1 MKTVAWLLGAG
12 LLIYGAN
19 LAAGWPA
26 SVAVGVLL
34 GIFLPSTGRAVWVSL
49 LAGMIGWG
57 MPLLVA
63 GMTGSVIYDLAGLL
77 AGVMGLGK
85 GLAPV
90 MILLTSLVGG
100 LLALSGA
107 WVTGTIKAAVRPAA
121 VQETTVRVKR
131 AANA

>member
-12 LLIYGAN
+12 LLIFGVN
-19 LAAGWPA
+19 LAGGWPA
-26 SVAVGVLL
+26 TVAVGALL
-34 GIFLPSTGRAVWVSL
+34 GVFLPKTGRAVWVSL

-57 MPLLVA
+57 LPLAVA
-63 GMTGSVIYDLAGLL
+63 GVTGSVIYDLAGLL
-77 AGVMGLGK
+77 AGILGLGK

-90 MILLTSLVGG
+90 ALLLPSLVGG

-121 VQETTVRVKR
+121 VSESTVRVKR
-131 AANA
+131 TANA